1 MIRIFKHLDLYTT
14 SVIRNL
20 KRIDLNDKRPPPT
33 VQVLSLTDRVGA
45 DAAETQ
51 ELRSALMD
59 MQQLSAEHALG
70 ALWGLN
76 AASDSSLYFVCLCL

>member
-1 MIRIFKHLDLYTT
+1 MAQLIEADTRLQQQRAMAAAATAQ
-14 SVIRNL
+14 
-20 KRIDLNDKRPPPT
+20 
-33 VQVLSLTDRVGA
+33 VQSLTDRVGA

-70 ALWGLN
+70 VF
-76 AASDSSLYFVCLCL
+76 FVQ